1 MQVYNPYSHYF
12 GAYSH
17 FIFQNPL
24 DTTTFSKIFTILK
37 EVAPCDPTVVMADG
51 DGAIR
56 AAVFPDALMA
66 MCWFHCKRACKR
78 NLGKYP
84 SWSCSHFFC
93 LSQASWKASSHT
105 SSRMYWK
112 TWNSSEIMSLILPIL
127 FFSVGKESH
136 SWFPDPLLQE
146 DVRVI
151 EDSQWLLARI
161 HSTTT
166 SDKQPS
172 GKVRV
177 SFSHYFVTGKV
188 NISYSHYLGW
198 ISISMLCSP
207 ARNLETFSWSTNWIT
222 KRRRSQR

>member
-1 MQVYNPYSHYF
+1 MAVISSESELYSLSHFFSKIINLGLLSRLRDLKGRWVLAVDATSQISSVDLSVIFAGILHKDHGFLPLVASMQVYNPYSHYF

-51 DGAIR
+51 DGVIR

-93 LSQASWKASSHT
+93 LSQAS
-105 SSRMYWK
+105 
-112 TWNSSEIMSLILPIL
+112 
-127 FFSVGKESH
+127 
-136 SWFPDPLLQE
+136 
-146 DVRVI
+146 
-151 EDSQWLLARI
+151 
-161 HSTTT
+161 
-166 SDKQPS
+166 
-172 GKVRV
+172 
-177 SFSHYFVTGKV
+177 
-188 NISYSHYLGW
+188 
-198 ISISMLCSP
+198 
-207 ARNLETFSWSTNWIT
+207 
-222 KRRRSQR
+222 

>member
-93 LSQASWKASSHT
+93 LSQAS
-105 SSRMYWK
+105 
-112 TWNSSEIMSLILPIL
+112 
-127 FFSVGKESH
+127 
-136 SWFPDPLLQE
+136 
-146 DVRVI
+146 
-151 EDSQWLLARI
+151 
-161 HSTTT
+161 
-166 SDKQPS
+166 
-172 GKVRV
+172 
-177 SFSHYFVTGKV
+177 
-188 NISYSHYLGW
+188 
-198 ISISMLCSP
+198 
-207 ARNLETFSWSTNWIT
+207 
-222 KRRRSQR
+222 